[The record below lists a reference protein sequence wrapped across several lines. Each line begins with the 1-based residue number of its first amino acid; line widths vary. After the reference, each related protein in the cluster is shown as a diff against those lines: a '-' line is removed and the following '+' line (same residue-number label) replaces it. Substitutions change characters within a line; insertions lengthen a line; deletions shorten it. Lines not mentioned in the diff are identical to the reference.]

1 MGGTLST
8 HSRGEKRRYNCTWK
22 TFKVRE
28 ILEDLGNDE
37 NIKKKVKV
45 KMCPSTP

>member
-8 HSRGEKRRYNCTWK
+8 HSRGEKRYNCTWK
-22 TFKVRE
+22 TFKVKG

-37 NIKKKVKV
+37 NI
-45 KMCPSTP
+45 